1 MIYYARLNQRFYIA
15 VVWLLIPILNLV
27 RQYQHGAYDY
37 IWLILGI
44 LLWSLLART
53 VFFTLYLK
61 LLKKPIFT
69 ANEYYVFDHF
79 DSIKYFGDDIDELVG
94 DGDLLVVQLNA
105 PAKYYGEIKIPYLK
119 FVAFV
124 KHKVFKRKLTYCI
137 NLDLIDIKKG
147 KHKLFMDTLNDLRMS
162 ADV

>member
-1 MIYYARLNQRFYIA
+1 M
-15 VVWLLIPILNLV
+15 
-27 RQYQHGAYDY
+27 
-37 IWLILGI
+37 
-44 LLWSLLART
+44 
-53 VFFTLYLK
+53 
-61 LLKKPIFT
+61 
-69 ANEYYVFDHF
+69 
-79 DSIKYFGDDIDELVG
+79 
-94 DGDLLVVQLNA
+94 
-105 PAKYYGEIKIPYLK
+105 K